1 MSSTASTGSRPVAV
15 IVDGYSAGNFYP
27 AAFAAHGTDVVHV
40 QSTPELIPAMAPP
53 DLTAYARN
61 VVGTDESA
69 LVGLLRDLG
78 PVCVI
83 AGQESSVP
91 LADRLSEA
99 VGVPSNG
106 SALSSARRD
115 KYEMIEAQRRA
126 GVRCA
131 QQFKTDAPDAA
142 VAWAEDHGR
151 YPVVVKPLSSAASDG
166 VVVCD
171 GPDAVRTAA
180 RTVLDAPNMFGLANT
195 EVLVQSYLKGTE
207 YIVDTVSCDGE
218 RYVCGVWE
226 YEKTL
231 LPSGKNIYNRDLLAD
246 PDDNPVVATLTSYVD
261 EVLAALGIAWGPSH
275 AEVIVTDEG
284 PVLVE
289 IGTRLNGNL
298 NAPFHDVCLGHNQA
312 ALTAQA
318 YTRPD
323 EFRAR
328 YAGRTYTR
336 KQPAAVY
343 NTPTEQD
350 GVVESVDG
358 TAVAEIRSLESVFLA
373 TVKFAPGS
381 RITPTVDLLTSS
393 MRVFLTA
400 PGEAT
405 LTADYEKVRS
415 LKDAVYRTV

>member
-1 MSSTASTGSRPVAV
+1 MSGNTNRGPRPVAV

-27 AAFAAHGTDVVHV
+27 AAFAACDTDVIHV
-40 QSTPELIPAMAPP
+40 QSTPELIPTMAPP
-53 DLTAYARN
+53 DLTAYRRN
-61 VVGTDESA
+61 LVGTDESA
-69 LVGLLRDLG
+69 LAGLVRGLD

-106 SALSSARRD
+106 SALSAARRD
-115 KYEMIEAQRRA
+115 KYEMIETLRRA

-131 QQFKTDAPDAA
+131 DQFKAGTPDAA
-142 VAWAEDHGR
+142 VAWAEEHGR

-166 VVVCD
+166 VFVCD
-171 GPDAVRTAA
+171 GPDAVRAA
-180 RTVLDAPNMFGLANT
+180 AGTVLDTPNIFGLANT
-195 EVLVQSYLKGTE
+195 EALVQSYLKGTE
-207 YIVDTVSCDGE
+207 YIVDTVSSDGE

-246 PDDNPVVATLTSYVD
+246 PDDNPVVARLTAYVD
-261 EVLAALGIAWGPSH
+261 EVLGALGIAWGPAH
-275 AEVIVTDEG
+275 AEVIVTADG

-298 NAPFHDVCLGHNQA
+298 HAPFHDVCLGHNQA

-318 YTRPD
+318 YTRPE
-323 EFRAR
+323 EFRAG

-336 KQPAAVY
+336 KQPAVVY
-343 NTPTEQD
+343 NTPTDLD
-350 GVVESVDG
+350 GVVASVDE
-358 TAVAEIRSLESVFLA
+358 TAVAEIRARESVFFA
-373 TVKFAPGS
+373 GVKFAPGS
-381 RITPTVDLLTSS
+381 RIKPTVDLLTSS
-393 MRVFLTA
+393 LRVFLTA
-400 PGEAT
+400 PDQAT
-405 LTADYEKVRS
+405 LTADYEKVRV
-415 LKDAVYRTV
+415 LKDAVYRVA

>member
-1 MSSTASTGSRPVAV
+1 MSSTPTRPVAV

-27 AAFAAHGTDVVHV
+27 AAFAAYRTDVVHV

-53 DLTAYARN
+53 DLTAYREN
-61 VVGTDESA
+61 IVGHGDEAA
-69 LVGLLRDLG
+69 LVERLRALG

-115 KYEMIEAQRRA
+115 KYEMIETLRRA

-131 QQFKTDAPDAA
+131 RQFKTDDPDAA
-142 VAWAEDHGR
+142 VNWAEDHGS

-166 VVVCD
+166 VFVCD
-171 GPDAVRTAA
+171 GPDAVRAAA
-180 RTVLDAPNMFGLANT
+180 RTVLDAPNLFGLANT
-195 EVLVQSYLKGTE
+195 EILVQSYLKGTE
-207 YIVDTVSCDGE
+207 YIVDTVSCGGE

-246 PDDNPVVATLTSYVD
+246 PDDNPVVAALTSYVD
-261 EVLAALGIAWGPSH
+261 EVLAALGVAWGPAH

-289 IGTRLNGNL
+289 IGTRLNGNI

-312 ALTAQA
+312 ALTAWA

-323 EFRAR
+323 EFRAE
-328 YAGRTYTR
+328 YAGRTYAR
-336 KQPAAVY
+336 LQPAVVY
-343 NTPTEQD
+343 NTPTELD
-350 GVVESVDG
+350 DVVESVDE
-358 TAVAEIRSLESVFLA
+358 TAVAEIRSLESVFFMA
-373 TVKFAPGS
+373 VKFGPGA
-381 RITPTVDLLTSS
+381 RIKPTVDLLTSS
-393 MRVFLTA
+393 LRVFLTA
-400 PGEAT
+400 PDDTT

-415 LKDAVYRTV
+415 LKDAVYRVA